1 MNEPER
7 PQIEFPCQYPIKVM
21 GSAGPALYQHI
32 LRVMDEHAPG
42 YAESDISIKNS
53 NKGNWQSITVV
64 ITATGKPQL
73 DALFADLKTSTEV
86 KMVL

>member
-1 MNEPER
+1 MSESKK

-21 GSAGPALYQHI
+21 GNAGPELYQHI
-32 LRVMDEHAPG
+32 IRVMDMHAPG
-42 YAESDISIKNS
+42 YKESDISTKIS
-53 NKGNWQSITVV
+53 NKATWQSITVV

-73 DALFADLKTSTEV
+73 DALFADLKTSTAV

>member
-1 MNEPER
+1 
-7 PQIEFPCQYPIKVM
+7 M
-21 GSAGPALYQHI
+21 GNAGTELYQHI
-32 LRVMDEHAPG
+32 LRVMDAHAPG
-42 YAESDISIKNS
+42 YTEADITIKNS

-73 DALFADLKTSTEV
+73 DALFADLKTSTAV

>member
-1 MNEPER
+1 
-7 PQIEFPCQYPIKVM
+7 M

-32 LRVMDEHAPG
+32 LRVMDIHAPG